1 MRIYGIKI
9 NNINKAHLYFSLYV
23 FVLFLGCRQLKSR
36 PQKTRSS
43 IHGPHHFSLRA
54 EEITVVSGLRKEPR
68 LIPAPFC
75 YPQPSELEGKASQ
88 PNVRSR
94 GVMKQ
99 GWDAREKKKIK
110 IIPQRRQ
117 MPLRKRKAASRK
129 QSPGMAMSQQ
139 KNKRNTGNTHMAWK
153 NHASTCP

>member
-1 MRIYGIKI
+1 M

-36 PQKTRSS
+36 PQQTRSS
-43 IHGPHHFSLRA
+43 TRGPHRFSLRA
-54 EEITVVSGLRKEPR
+54 EGITVVSGLRKEPW
-68 LIPAPFC
+68 LTPASFR
-75 YPQPSELEGKASQ
+75 YLQPSELEGKASQ

-99 GWDAREKKKIK
+99 GRDAREKKKIK

-117 MPLRKRKAASRK
+117 MPLGKRKAACRK
-129 QSPGMAMSQQ
+129 QSPGTAMSQQ